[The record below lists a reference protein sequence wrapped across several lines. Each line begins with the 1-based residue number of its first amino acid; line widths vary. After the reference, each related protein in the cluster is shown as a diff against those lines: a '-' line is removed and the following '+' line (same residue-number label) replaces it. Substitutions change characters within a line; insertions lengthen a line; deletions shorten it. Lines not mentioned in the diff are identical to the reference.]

1 MSETVSGKRISVS
14 PQYDQVYTNEN
25 EVQLVRGIQKQTSAQ
40 VSLFTINSN
49 QKIVADLISRLS
61 KNKAYIDELEAILK
75 EHNIPLPDTTSRR
88 LDDLKQNEKSEATPA
103 VGIMKE
109 GNEEEMLAVLAKVK
123 ALHRRFYVTIKFNNL
138 GYYTMAP
145 KQVIPTVGNEIK
157 TLVCGAGPK
166 YRVDILKG
174 ITGQIQPKRLTLLLG
189 PPGSGKS
196 SLLKALSGRLRKGNE
211 IVDGEITYNNTKFED
226 GKYLIP
232 KVADYCE
239 QGDTHDATLTVE
251 ETLEY
256 AWRSTSGGHHGYASA
271 ANAEAYAQFEQD
283 DKLMSRVNNVIL
295 AIGLQGCRKTYIG
308 DGTIRGISGGQ
319 KRRVTSAETMVC
331 QRPVKLLD
339 SISNGLDS
347 ATTYDIIRTSRD
359 FCNLLGITVVISLLQ
374 PPPDVYN
381 LFDDVILMSEGQI
394 IFQGPRGEVLPY
406 FDSLG
411 YICPATVDV
420 ADFLQEIPTTEG
432 IRYATSATIEAK
444 DVPRGTHDLVA
455 RWKSS
460 ALFKKMVDDMNDD
473 GSTVKDEEMGDNQT
487 DEIKTWPEDF
497 NKPHPGSF
505 WYHFDLTFKR
515 QITLT
520 LRDDE
525 FLKARIGQA
534 VIVGAVAGSLF
545 NNISPTST
553 ASMSG
558 FLFFSCLQQALN
570 NFAMLPIVF
579 GQKSVFYKHAD
590 MLFYPTMS
598 YTLSQSV
605 VLWPLQV
612 IETVIFGTIMYW
624 AAGLSDNDNGSRYF
638 TYLLILIT
646 FAINSSQ
653 LFRLVAFVSP
663 NIDAASPL
671 AGICLVLM
679 VLFSGFIQPKIL
691 ISYGWEWFY
700 WINPLAWALKSITVN
715 QYASPDYDF
724 QYCLGPSS
732 CSKFGDVILK
742 SFGNPTDQRWIWY
755 GFAVLIA
762 EYFLMF
768 FLTFL
773 AMKYMRVTPAPPL
786 PIYVPDEE
794 SLALIEQVET
804 NPQQTDEEF
813 KDLPFD
819 AVSFAFKDIWY
830 TVTLP
835 GGDELDLLKGVTGH
849 FEPGTVTALMGSSG
863 AGKTTLLDVLS
874 GRKNTGVVKG
884 EMFINGSPKEDHYF
898 RRIMAYVEQFDS
910 LSPHDTARE
919 AIEFS
924 AALRLSSDVTF
935 EQREAWVNSVL
946 LMLELKPLE
955 KTMIGLL
962 DQGGMSFEQRK
973 RVSIGVELAS
983 NPSIL
988 FLDEPTTGLDSRAA
1002 QVVTRCIRRVAASGR
1017 SIVCTI
1023 HQPSIPIFNAF
1034 DSLLLLKRGGQIVF
1048 FGQLGDNSQYLVEY
1062 FSASPTAPRIKDR
1075 QNPASWMLEV
1085 IGAGTAATISTTDYH
1100 EFYKA
1105 SELCAVNNI
1114 QTNSLCNREL
1124 TDEEKEKAAKST
1136 VHHFNA
1142 SYFMQ
1147 FKHLSYKIFLSYWRT
1162 PSYNLTRFFI
1172 NAVIGLIFA
1181 SAYVNQN
1188 YDTQNGCISRAAVM
1202 FVTVLFCGVVGMQ
1215 TVAPVT
1221 FVERPAFYR
1230 EQQSE
1235 MYSVA
1240 IYSLVT
1246 CLVEI
1251 PYLILSSL
1259 CFVLPF
1265 FYIVGFHH
1273 QGDATARFFWYWLF
1287 QGLYTSVLVYLGQF
1301 LAAAMPSPPA
1311 ADVAGGIAQTFISL
1325 FCGLMVKPQNI
1336 PSFWL
1341 FVYWLNPLHYAF
1353 QGLVV
1358 TQFHK
1363 DHTVVTLLDGSTTTA
1378 ENFIGSYFSTWKYD
1392 DAGLCAMALIL
1403 LIIALRFATF
1413 LALLNFRHDKR

>member
-1 MSETVSGKRISVS
+1 MRHISPKRVIVSVNE
-14 PQYDQVYTNEN
+14 QVNTNEN
-25 EVQLVRGIQKQTSAQ
+25 EVRGISKQTSAQ

-49 QKIVADLISRLS
+49 REIVADLISRLS
-61 KNKAYIDELEAILK
+61 KNKAYIEELEMILK
-75 EHNIPLPDTTSRR
+75 EHNIRLPDSDSA
-88 LDDLKQNEKSEATPA
+88 LNDSQLKQNEKSGI
-103 VGIMKE
+103 GIMKE
-109 GNEEEMLAVLAKVK
+109 GNEQEMLAVLAKVK

-138 GYYTMAP
+138 GYYTMAS
-145 KQVIPTVGNEIK
+145 KQVIPTVGSELQ
-157 TLVCGAGPK
+157 TFVCGAGPK
-166 YRVDILKG
+166 HRVDILKG

-196 SLLKALSGRLRKGNE
+196 SFLKALCGRLRKGNE

-226 GKYLIP
+226 GKFLIP

-271 ANAEAYAQFEQD
+271 ANPEAYAQFAQD
-283 DKLMSRVNNVIL
+283 DKLMARVNNVIL
-295 AIGLQGCRKTYIG
+295 AIGLQGCRKTYVG

-339 SISNGLDS
+339 CISNGLDS
-347 ATTYDIIRTSRD
+347 ATTFDIIRTSRD
-359 FCNLLGITVVISLLQ
+359 LCNFLGITVVISLLQ
-374 PPPDVYN
+374 PPPDVYD

-394 IFQGPRGEVLPY
+394 IFQGSRTEVLPY
-406 FDSLG
+406 FESLG
-411 YICPATVDV
+411 YVCPAGSDV
-420 ADFLQEIPTTEG
+420 ADFLQEIPTNEG
-432 IRYATSATIEAK
+432 IRYATSATIAVK

-455 RWKSS
+455 KWKSS
-460 ALFKKMVDDMNDD
+460 NLFTKMVDDMNDN
-473 GSTVKDEEMGDNQT
+473 GSKLKDEEMGDQA
-487 DEIKTWPEDF
+487 DDIKTWPEDF
-497 NKPHPGSF
+497 NQAHPGSF

-520 LRDDE
+520 LRDSG
-525 FLKARIGQA
+525 FLIGRIGQA
-534 VIVGAVAGSLF
+534 AIVGAVAGSLF
-545 NNISPTST
+545 SDISPTNTS
-553 ASMSG
+553 SMSG
-558 FLFFSCLQQALN
+558 FLFFSCLQLALN
-570 NFAMLPIVF
+570 NFPMLPIVF
-579 GQKSVFYKHAD
+579 SQKSVFYKHAD

-598 YTLSQSV
+598 FTLSQSL
-605 VLWPLQV
+605 VLWPLQI
-612 IETVIFGTIMYW
+612 IETTIFGTIMYW
-624 AAGLSDNDNGSRYF
+624 AAGLSNNDNGSRF
-638 TYLLILIT
+638 FIFLLILIT
-646 FAINSSQ
+646 FAITSSQ

-663 NIDAASPL
+663 NINVASPL
-671 AGICLVLM
+671 AGVSLVLM
-679 VLFSGFIQPKIL
+679 VLFSGYIQPKPL
-691 ISYGWEWFY
+691 INDGWIWFY
-700 WINPLAWALKSITVN
+700 WINPLAWALKSVTVN
-715 QYASPDYDF
+715 QYDSPDYDF
-724 QYCLGPSS
+724 QYCVSPTS
-732 CSKFGDVILK
+732 CSRFGDMILK
-742 SFGNPTDQRWIWY
+742 AYGNPTNERWIWY
-755 GFAVLIA
+755 GLVVLVA
-762 EYFLMF
+762 EYILLF

-794 SLALIEQVET
+794 SLALIEQVEA
-804 NPQQTDEEF
+804 NPQHNDEEF

-819 AVSFAFKDIWY
+819 AVSFAFRDIWY
-830 TVTLP
+830 TVTMP
-835 GGDELDLLKGVTGH
+835 GGEELDLLKNVTGH

-874 GRKNTGVVKG
+874 GRKNTGVIKG
-884 EMFINGSPKEDHYF
+884 EIFINGYPKEDHYL

-910 LSPHDTARE
+910 LSPRDTARE

-924 AALRLSSDVTF
+924 AALRLSSDVTS

-955 KTMIGLL
+955 KTMIGVLG
-962 DQGGMSFEQRK
+962 QGGMSFEQRK

-1048 FGQLGDNSQYLVEY
+1048 FGRLGENSRYLVDY
-1062 FSASPTAPRIKDR
+1062 FSASPSAPRIKDG

-1085 IGAGTAATISTTDYH
+1085 IGAGTAAAISTTDYH

-1105 SELCAVNNI
+1105 SELCTVNNI
-1114 QTNSLCNREL
+1114 QTNSLCDRVL
-1124 TDEEKEKAAKST
+1124 TEEEKEKAAKSS

-1142 SYFMQ
+1142 SYYMQ
-1147 FKHLSYKIFLSYWRT
+1147 FKYLSYKVFLSYWRT
-1162 PSYNLTRFFI
+1162 PSYNLTRFLI

-1181 SAYVNQN
+1181 SAYVNQD
-1188 YDTQNGCISRAAVM
+1188 YSTQSGCVSRAAVI
-1202 FVTVLFCGVVGMQ
+1202 FVTVMFCGVVGMQ
-1215 TVAPVT
+1215 AVLPVT
-1221 FVERPAFYR
+1221 FAERPAFYR

-1251 PYLILSSL
+1251 PYLMLSSL

-1265 FYIVGFHH
+1265 FFIVGFH
-1273 QGDATARFFWYWLF
+1273 QEGDPIPRFFWYWLF
-1287 QGLYTSVLVYLGQF
+1287 QGLYISLLVYLGQF
-1301 LAAAMPSPPA
+1301 LAAAMPNAPA
-1311 ADVAGGIAQTFISL
+1311 ADVNAGVTQTFLSL
-1325 FCGLMVKPQNI
+1325 FCGLMVKPQDI
-1336 PSFWL
+1336 PTFWM

-1363 DHTVVTLLDGSTTTA
+1363 DHQAVTLLNGSITTA
-1378 ENFIGSYFSTWKYD
+1378 ENYIKGYYSTWEYD
-1392 DAGLCAMALIL
+1392 YVGNCAMALIM
-1403 LIIALRFATF
+1403 IIVQLRIATF
-1413 LALLNFRHDKR
+1413 LALLYLRHDKR